1 MLLSKFAI
9 AVSTIL
15 MSSAALAADIRSEIK
30 RAAVNVGVPSEL
42 LTAICY
48 VESNHKPNAYVY
60 SDGKGNNHA
69 FGACQVLH
77 NTAKHFGFK
86 DDRCYGD
93 FRGKVKKYQQC
104 KLFGYYT
111 NSYYAAKYLK
121 YQLERYDNSW
131 THAIAAY
138 NTGTVKI
145 CKTGWLH
152 NAHGKRMY
160 RCKIGGIIN
169 VKYVDKVI
177 KALENNK

>member
-1 MLLSKFAI
+1 MLLSKVAF
-9 AVSTIL
+9 VLPTLL
-15 MSSAALAADIRSEIK
+15 MFSAAYAADIRSEIR
-30 RAAVNVGVPSEL
+30 RAATKVGVPPEL
-42 LTAICY
+42 LSAICY
-48 VESNHKPNAYVY
+48 VESKHKPNAFVY
-60 SDGKGNNHA
+60 SDGTGNNHA

-77 NTAKHFGFK
+77 GTAKHFGFR
-86 DDRCYGD
+86 DDRCYRD
-93 FRGKVKKYQQC
+93 FRGKAKGYRQC

-121 YQLERYDNSW
+121 YQLDRYDGSW

-177 KALENNK
+177 KALEENR